1 MQQFFN
7 SLYTIGIGLLY
18 DRKTPLYG
26 LYKAEIFNTVG
37 FNTLLTALALVLVFY
52 YVFNHAVPALTHLG
66 LYRPVHWL
74 LVLLGVAGLGALLAW
89 RGSIGQGATSDPYM
103 RYFII
108 VNTLVAPLWFALFS
122 VALKWGS
129 NHARRTP
136 F

>member
-18 DRKTPLYG
+18 DRKSPMYG
-26 LYKAEIFNTVG
+26 LYKAEIFNTAG
-37 FNTLLTALALVLVFY
+37 FYTLLTALALVVVFY
-52 YVFNHAVPALTHLG
+52 YVFNHAVPALTHQG
-66 LYRPVHWL
+66 LYRPSHWL
-74 LVLLGVAGLGALLAW
+74 LTLLLVAGLGALLAY
-89 RGSIGQGATSDPYM
+89 RVSLGQGAVRDPYM

-108 VNTLVAPLWFALFS
+108 TNTLVAPLWFILLS
-122 VALKWGS
+122 VVLKWGS

>member
-7 SLYTIGIGLLY
+7 SLYTFFIGLLY

-26 LYKAEIFNTVG
+26 LYKASIFNDVG
-37 FNTLLTALALVLVFY
+37 FYTLLTALALVVVFY
-52 YVFNHAVPALTHLG
+52 YVFNRLVPALTHMG
-66 LYRPVHWL
+66 LFRPTHWL
-74 LVLLGVAGLGALLAW
+74 LVLLAAGGLSALIAW
-89 RGSIGQGATSDPYM
+89 RVSLGQGATSDPYM

-108 VNTLVAPLWFALFS
+108 ANMLVGIIWYVLFS
-122 VALKWGS
+122 LVLKWGS

>member
-7 SLYTIGIGLLY
+7 SLYTNGIGLFY
-18 DRKTPLYG
+18 DRKSPLYG
-26 LYKAEIFNTVG
+26 LYKAEIFNTTG
-37 FNTLLTALALVLVFY
+37 FYTLLTALALVFVFY
-52 YVFNHAVPALTHLG
+52 YIFNHALPALTHLG
-66 LYRPVHWL
+66 MYKPVHWL
-74 LVLLGVAGLGALLAW
+74 LVLLLVAGLGALLAYQV
-89 RGSIGQGATSDPYM
+89 SMGAGAVRDPYM

-108 VNTLVAPLWFALFS
+108 TNTLVAPLWFVLFS

>member
-7 SLYTIGIGLLY
+7 SLYTVGIGLFY
-18 DRKTPLYG
+18 DRKSPLYG
-26 LYKAEIFNTVG
+26 LYKAEIFNATGLYTV
-37 FNTLLTALALVLVFY
+37 LTALALVVVFY
-52 YVFNHAVPALTHLG
+52 YVFNHAIPALTHQG
-66 LYRPVHWL
+66 LYRPTHWL
-74 LVLLGVAGLGALLAW
+74 LVLLLVAGLGALLAY
-89 RGSIGQGATSDPYM
+89 RVSLGAGAVRDPYL

-108 VNTLVAPLWFALFS
+108 TNTLVAPLWYVLFS

>member
-7 SLYTIGIGLLY
+7 SLYTNGIGLFY
-18 DRKTPLYG
+18 DRKSPLYG
-26 LYKAEIFNTVG
+26 LYKAEIFNTTG
-37 FNTLLTALALVLVFY
+37 FYTLLTALALVVVFY
-52 YVFNHAVPALTHLG
+52 YIFNHAIPALTHQG
-66 LYRPVHWL
+66 LYKPTHWL
-74 LVLLGVAGLGALLAW
+74 LVLLLVAGLGALLAF
-89 RGSIGQGATSDPYM
+89 RVSTGAGAVHDPYM

-108 VNTLVAPLWFALFS
+108 TNTLVAPLWFILFS

>member
-7 SLYTIGIGLLY
+7 SLYTVGIGLFY
-18 DRKTPLYG
+18 DRKSPLYG
-26 LYKAEIFNTVG
+26 LYKAEIFNATALYTV
-37 FNTLLTALALVLVFY
+37 LTALALVVVFY
-52 YVFNHAVPALTHLG
+52 YVFNHAIPALTHQG
-66 LYRPVHWL
+66 LYRPTHWL
-74 LVLLGVAGLGALLAW
+74 LVLLLVAGLGALLAY
-89 RGSIGQGATSDPYM
+89 RVSLGAGAVRDPYL

-108 VNTLVAPLWFALFS
+108 TNTLVAPLWYVLFS